1 MEKQRIWQEPK
12 LIVLAR
18 STPEESVLATCKS
31 AAGAGQRVP
40 TTIIAAPPR
49 AARPI
54 AAHNRSGDL
63 TGERCITHQRS
74 GICSPRI
81 LRFA

>member
-31 AAGAGQRVP
+31 AAGSGATGTHHNNCGAAAGCP
-40 TTIIAAPPR
+40 TY
-49 AARPI
+49 
-54 AAHNRSGDL
+54 
-63 TGERCITHQRS
+63 
-74 GICSPRI
+74 CSTQS
-81 LRFA
+81 